1 MTSRPLKKI
10 LTSIARARA
19 DRIAVVRLDGVIGG
33 LGPGRNGMTIDR
45 LEPVLRRAFELDRL
59 KAVALVVNSP
69 GGSPSQSEYIAGRI
83 RQLATEKGVRVL
95 AFCEDVAA
103 SGGYWLACAADEI
116 FVANTS
122 VVGSIGVISSSF
134 GLEKVIDRFGIERR
148 VHTAGENK
156 HRLDVF
162 QAEQPEDVAWL
173 EGLQG
178 DIHAAFIS
186 WVRRRRGARLAGD
199 DAELFNGDVWVG
211 RRAVDLGLADGV
223 GMLRSVIAER
233 YPDAEI
239 EPIAAPKPLLA
250 RLTSS
255 SRLTEGVVT
264 GVIDAAEARAAWS
277 RYGR

>member
-33 LGPGRNGMTIDR
+33 LGPGRSGMTIDG
-45 LEPVLRRAFELDRL
+45 LEPVLRRAFELERL

-162 QAEQPEDVAWL
+162 QPEQPEDVAWL

-178 DIHAAFIS
+178 DIHTAFIS